1 MAASLPGRLV
11 ALTGSNKLTELGAGV
26 DGCLGGVVGGQV
38 LQVLLPG
45 PGRHRDE
52 LIRPVSSVLRIDNL
66 RQEELGEGGV
76 LREEGGGG
84 NGRTKHRD
92 VL

>member
-1 MAASLPGRLV
+1 MAARLPGRLV

-38 LQVLLPG
+38 LQVFLPS
-45 PGRHRDE
+45 PGRHGDK
-52 LIRPVSSVLRIDNL
+52 LVRPVSRVLSIDDL
-66 RQEELGEGGV
+66 RQKELGEGGV
-76 LREEGGGG
+76 LGEQGGGG
-84 NGRTKHRD
+84 DGRTKHRD